1 MALREKCPSTE
12 LFLVCIFLYYK
23 KKRNRN
29 NSVFGH
35 FSRSVAYYI
44 RVLIWGVRNVSFSE
58 NFDYELNEWSQVCL
72 TILENYALKG

>member
-1 MALREKCPSTE
+1 MLSAREKQYLTMALREKCPNTE

-23 KKRNRN
+23 RKRNRN

-44 RVLIWGVRNVSFSE
+44 RALIWGVRNVSFSE
-58 NFDYELNEWSQVCL
+58 NFDYELNE
-72 TILENYALKG
+72 